1 MNFKQNSVSYTG
13 VQLPE
18 TWAEF
23 LKSLNDQ
30 TESNPRQLNELSD
43 RFSKPTS
50 WNGYICRTKEL

>member
-18 TWAEF
+18 TLAAF
-23 LKSLNDQ
+23 FKSLNDQ
-30 TESNPRQLNELSD
+30 TESNPRQLNELSV

-50 WNGYICRTKEL
+50 